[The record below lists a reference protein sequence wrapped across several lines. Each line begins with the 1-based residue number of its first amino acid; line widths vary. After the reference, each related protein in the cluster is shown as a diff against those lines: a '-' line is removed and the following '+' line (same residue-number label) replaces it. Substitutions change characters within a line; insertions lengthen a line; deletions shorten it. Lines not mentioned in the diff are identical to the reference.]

1 MGSSC
6 LHSLVAVGR
15 YHDTGQDRS
24 ALAAVWEEEVRT
36 AGCGWF
42 TGLHLLYPGLMLFYV
57 EAGED
62 ASNQFI
68 RLLNNLTAKE
78 ALGLTKLKVVHMIH
92 NIRAHLLSAW
102 HWKVL
107 DPPLRSERME
117 HMENKVKL
125 IKMVL

>member
-1 MGSSC
+1 MYLTYFFSVYQKILAMSSSC

-24 ALAAVWEEEVRT
+24 ALAAVWEEEVLSFKSFKCLRFQEFCEWVSYKVRT
-36 AGCGWF
+36 AGCGWL

-68 RLLNNLTAKE
+68 R
-78 ALGLTKLKVVHMIH
+78 
-92 NIRAHLLSAW
+92 
-102 HWKVL
+102 
-107 DPPLRSERME
+107 
-117 HMENKVKL
+117 
-125 IKMVL
+125 